1 MKSHKKHLYIAS
13 FVWLVSFF
21 GWAAGEVFAQNNN
34 VEMALSPQIVK
45 HPVSVQ
51 SLNSVDVKIESSR
64 RVKDVLLRPYKY
76 NESGVRV
83 RQLQYVIGTLRIDGN
98 YGPITRREHIEKLAA
113 MGMPIEGVPL
123 PAEEKTGYNI
133 PSDKSKRCP
142 MWEETFR
149 AAGLE
154 PVEVFSYIAW
164 RESGCSPKAQN
175 ATWDANG
182 NMTYHLNKDKSYD
195 TGLLQINSSWYSV
208 TKLVCGKDSVD
219 GRMAGLKDPACNIAV
234 AKYIMDNSKGK
245 LGNWRVYKQ

>member
-1 MKSHKKHLYIAS
+1 MKSHRKHLYIAS

-34 VEMALSPQIVK
+34 VEVVAPTQISGQS
-45 HPVSVQ
+45 VSIPSIKSLDAKV
-51 SLNSVDVKIESSR
+51 LNSLGVET
-64 RVKDVLLRPYKY
+64 VLLRTYEY
-76 NESGVRV
+76 NEAGVRV
-83 RQLQYVIGTLRIDGN
+83 RQLQTVIGTVRIDGT
-98 YGPITRREHIEKLAA
+98 YGPITRREHIEKLVA
-113 MGMPIEGVPL
+113 MGMPTDNVP
-123 PAEEKTGYNI
+123 PTNATTPEYNI
-133 PSDKSKRCP
+133 PSDESKRCP

-175 ATWDANG
+175 ATWDKNG

>member
-1 MKSHKKHLYIAS
+1 LKSHRKHLYIAS

-21 GWAAGEVFAQNNN
+21 GWAASEVFAQNNN
-34 VEMALSPQIVK
+34 VEIVA
-45 HPVSVQ
+45 PTQTAGQSVSIP
-51 SLNSVDVKIESSR
+51 SLNASDIKTESSR
-64 RVKDVLLRPYKY
+64 RVEDVLLRPYEY

-83 RQLQYVIGTLRIDGN
+83 RELQYVIGTLRIDGT
-98 YGPITRREHIEKLAA
+98 YGPITRREHIEKLVA
-113 MGMPIEGVPL
+113 MGMPTENVPPTNATTL
-123 PAEEKTGYNI
+123 EYNI

-149 AAGLE
+149 EAGLE
-154 PVEVFSYIAW
+154 PVEVFSYVAW
-164 RESGCSPKAQN
+164 RESGCRPEAQN
-175 ATWDANG
+175 AKWDANG

>member
-1 MKSHKKHLYIAS
+1 MKSHRKHPYIAS

-34 VEMALSPQIVK
+34 VEVVAPTQISGQS
-45 HPVSVQ
+45 VSIP
-51 SLNSVDVKIESSR
+51 SLNSFDIKTESSR
-64 RVKDVLLRPYKY
+64 RVETVLLRTYEY

-83 RQLQYVIGTLRIDGN
+83 RQLQYVIGTLRIDGT

-113 MGMPIEGVPL
+113 MSMPTDGVPP
-123 PAEEKTGYNI
+123 PAEQKTEYNI

-149 AAGLE
+149 EAGLE

-164 RESGCSPKAQN
+164 RESGCSPNAQN
-175 ATWDANG
+175 ATWDKNG